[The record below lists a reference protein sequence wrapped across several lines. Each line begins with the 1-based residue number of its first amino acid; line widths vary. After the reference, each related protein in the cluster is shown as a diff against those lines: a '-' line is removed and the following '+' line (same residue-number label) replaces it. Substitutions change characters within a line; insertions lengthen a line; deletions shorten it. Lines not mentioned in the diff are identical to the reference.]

1 MGIMA
6 RAARTHDLKVP
17 LPPGKTIDAT
27 LEDAGIFH
35 IHVLQSRE
43 RHNGRNLPDDVVV
56 RLLCRVPVPV
66 KTLRL

>member
-35 IHVLQSRE
+35 IHVLQPRE
-43 RHNGRNLPDDVVV
+43 RHDVSNLPDNDAM
-56 RLLCRVPVPV
+56 RR
-66 KTLRL
+66 